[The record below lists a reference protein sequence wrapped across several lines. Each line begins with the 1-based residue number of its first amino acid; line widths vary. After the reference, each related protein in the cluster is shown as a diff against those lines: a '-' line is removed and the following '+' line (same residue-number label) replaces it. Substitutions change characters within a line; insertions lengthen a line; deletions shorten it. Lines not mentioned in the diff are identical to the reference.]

1 MVNTSS
7 IQLCP
12 WKDGFIET
20 RIKLLDKKAS
30 KATTVY
36 VIFNEDDFTEYMYDR
51 EAIALF
57 EAIGSIL
64 PKLESVIIRL
74 DIASSSTDLPPPSDV
89 AIPPI
94 QALTS
99 LLLAENN
106 KVKYLTMLNLRLE
119 GNDLDMNGMVEA
131 IRIHPSLHSVVV
143 KRCTFS
149 RHEHLDQLRTTLTSR
164 DGMKHCDLL
173 DNIILSETCWTNPV
187 VCSKIPCVIS

>member
-7 IQLCP
+7 IQLNP

-20 RIKLLDKKAS
+20 RIKLLDKKVS

-57 EAIGSIL
+57 EAVGSIL

-74 DIASSSTDLPPPSDV
+74 DVASSTDLPPSDV

-149 RHEHLDQLRTTLTSR
+149 RHKHLDQLRATLTSR

-173 DNIILSETCWTNPV
+173 ENIILSETCWANSV
-187 VCSKIPCVIS
+187 VCSKVPCVIS